1 MKILKITLSIIILLS
16 FILVGTPIKYN
27 CIELNI
33 LIVLIGTI
41 YIFYKSF
48 IKKEKIINRKI
59 DIVILIF
66 SISPIIPLVFKTYIS
81 LQETLI
87 SIIKYISLFNLYIML
102 KDSFKQSDD
111 WITNIIIVCGVILA
125 LLGIDDMTSQLLS
138 QYKDILNLPN
148 VINYENRMFSTLG
161 YANSFAIIMATS
173 LLFSIS
179 KCQIKKEIYSGVTFL
194 FLSTLLLS
202 YSRSVVLIFLIVF
215 ITYIFFSKNEQK
227 IYLAY
232 IFTFNLIFSFIYMKL
247 FENLLSAEHFAL
259 IWLTTVILFII
270 SIMVAK
276 LVAKKYEL
284 ICKIKT
290 NTYIKLAIFIVVLI
304 GIFYL
309 IGKNLDVPLKIFLDG
324 ELNDEVRY
332 NIYNITP
339 NQHYSFTFDITAK
352 SKLNNIENYSIKII
366 EENKYYDTVKTHE
379 ITFNNFTGIKTIEF
393 TASAE
398 THSIAMLFNNNIKA
412 AQNGLTINSLYIN
425 EDKYILDYLYLPV
438 RLVNRI
444 DNFFTENKSLWERM
458 VFYKDGLKLANKN
471 FITGT
476 GGKGWLYNYENVQ
489 SYVYSTTEV
498 HNYFLQVFVENGIIS
513 LLTLIIITLYSIIYI
528 FKRFKNR
535 KVKNTDFAFILLVL
549 HSFIDFDMSFYCIM
563 ILWIALLAITLREDD
578 NNFEKSIKTNKKTT
592 LNLLASIILI
602 IFNFSTLSL
611 GIYSFKIKKDNDYIL
626 TCLDTRA
633 YQDENEAIE
642 LIKNFSTNE
651 KYNKFYY
658 ILQNINYQNISIE
671 NIGFIYDNINN
682 QEIIVNT
689 KYNMERNLVIKQIL
703 ETCDDKVVLKNF
715 SNIILEENDN
725 IIDNIKDTNKNRLT
739 EKEIE
744 NYLNLQQ
751 EIYTLASQNI

>member
-1 MKILKITLSIIILLS
+1 M
-16 FILVGTPIKYN
+16 
-27 CIELNI
+27 
-33 LIVLIGTI
+33 
-41 YIFYKSF
+41 
-48 IKKEKIINRKI
+48 
-59 DIVILIF
+59 
-66 SISPIIPLVFKTYIS
+66 
-81 LQETLI
+81 
-87 SIIKYISLFNLYIML
+87 SLFNLYIML

-161 YANSFAIIMATS
+161 YANSFAIIMAIS

-202 YSRSVVLIFLIVF
+202 YSRSVLLIFLIVF

-276 LVAKKYEL
+276 LVTKKYEL

-366 EENKYYDTVKTHE
+366 EEKKYYDTVKTHE

-471 FITGT
+471 FTTGT

-602 IFNFSTLSL
+602 IFNISTLSL

-689 KYNMERNLVIKQIL
+689 QYNMERNLVIKQIL

-739 EKEIE
+739 ENEIE